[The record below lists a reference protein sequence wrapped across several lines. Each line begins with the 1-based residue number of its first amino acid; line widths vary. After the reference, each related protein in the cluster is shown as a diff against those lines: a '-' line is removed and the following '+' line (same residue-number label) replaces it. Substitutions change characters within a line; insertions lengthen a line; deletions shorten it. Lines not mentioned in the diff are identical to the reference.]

1 MCKHHLRSKDL
12 MMINTHTE
20 DPEEVPI
27 TDFDRT
33 NDKMKNLDIILQHK
47 LHSPAKVLIFSAYD
61 NTFDS
66 VCNVLDKNKMTYKY
80 LKGNESQI
88 RTTMHSYKNTS
99 DLSCLFINARN
110 FGSGL
115 NLENTTDIIM
125 FHKLDSEIEKQVVGR
140 AQRYGRSQS
149 LNIWYLLHEN
159 EYDNVIKK

>member
-1 MCKHHLRSKDL
+1 
-12 MMINTHTE
+12 MINSHAE
-20 DPEEVPI
+20 DPDEVP
-27 TDFDRT
+27 TTNFVKT
-33 NDKMKNLDIILQHK
+33 NDKMKNLDIILKHK

-61 NTFDS
+61 NTFDA
-66 VCNVLDKNKMTYKY
+66 VCNVLEKNKMTYKY

-140 AQRYGRSQS
+140 AQRYGRNQS